1 MANDLE
7 KFLQQAAER
16 LAQKAGNRASTSARP
31 SDSLPSSRQNAQPPR
46 ADIVTAEVIDSNDG
60 RLGNL
65 RESGPDPLS
74 TIDTRPTLAQNIS
87 QADERMLDHVNQV
100 FDHQLSNLK
109 AASSSLSV
117 PVPPVPNRAVDNP
130 IVEMLCNPNSLRNAF
145 IASEIFKRK

>member
-1 MANDLE
+1 MVNDLE

-16 LAQKAGNRASTSARP
+16 LAQKAGNRGTAPARP
-31 SDSLPSSRQNAQPPR
+31 SSPTPSPRPYSQRPPQ
-46 ADIVTAEVIDSNDG
+46 AEVVTAEVIDTGS

-74 TIDTRPTLAQNIS
+74 TIDTRPSLAQDIS
-87 QADERMLDHVNQV
+87 QADERMLDHVHQV

-109 AASSSLSV
+109 AASSSLDAQSS
-117 PVPPVPNRAVDNP
+117 PHQNRAVENP
-130 IVEMLCNPNSLRNAF
+130 IVEMLRNPNSLRNAF